1 MCSNRDSWFIQPCA
15 MLSSQQYSIL
25 TIKDL
30 LDNGFVAG
38 ASGHAHFSPVCSYYL
53 DSSSA
58 PKQSTWELLADV
70 DTTRGSPVCMVAQ
83 PMGSGVRAGL
93 GSSDLSFLSFC
104 RSPSGPAIL
113 DLSAVPCELPAGP
126 GCLLD
131 VTSRNTS
138 TPCKA
143 GRRLKERAL
152 SHSTELLSDLLS
164 PGKPPAARWE
174 ISEIQPPLDAS
185 LPLDVSFLGYSKP
198 DTSLLGTPVVVP
210 LSWPRRHMALPHEAQ
225 LGDTEPG
232 SVLLHQA
239 P

>member
-1 MCSNRDSWFIQPCA
+1 MP
-15 MLSSQQYSIL
+15 SSQQHSTL

-38 ASGHAHFSPVCSYYL
+38 ASGHTHFSPVYSYYL

-104 RSPSGPAIL
+104 RSPSSPAIL
-113 DLSAVPCELPAGP
+113 NLSAVPCELPAGP
-126 GCLLD
+126 GSLLD

-143 GRRLKERAL
+143 GKRLKERAL

-164 PGKPPAARWE
+164 PGKPPASRWE
-174 ISEIQPPLDAS
+174 ISDIKPPLDAS
-185 LPLDVSFLGYSKP
+185 LPLDVSLLGCSKL
-198 DTSLLGTPVVVP
+198 DTSLLGTPVVLPVC
-210 LSWPRRHMALPHEAQ
+210 WPRRDVALLPEAQ
-225 LGDTEPG
+225 LGDMEPG
-232 SVLLHQA
+232 SQA

>member
-1 MCSNRDSWFIQPCA
+1 MP
-15 MLSSQQYSIL
+15 SSQQHSTL

-38 ASGHAHFSPVCSYYL
+38 ASGHTHFSPVYSYYL

-104 RSPSGPAIL
+104 RSPSSPAIL
-113 DLSAVPCELPAGP
+113 NLSAVPCELPAGP
-126 GCLLD
+126 GSLLD

-143 GRRLKERAL
+143 GKRLKERAL

-164 PGKPPAARWE
+164 PGKPPASRWE
-174 ISEIQPPLDAS
+174 ISDIKPPLDAS
-185 LPLDVSFLGYSKP
+185 LPLDVSLLGCSKL
-198 DTSLLGTPVVVP
+198 DMSLLGTPVVLPVC
-210 LSWPRRHMALPHEAQ
+210 WPRRDVALLPEAQ
-225 LGDTEPG
+225 LGDMEPG
-232 SVLLHQA
+232 SQA

>member
-1 MCSNRDSWFIQPCA
+1 MP
-15 MLSSQQYSIL
+15 SSQQHSTL

-38 ASGHAHFSPVCSYYL
+38 ASGHTHFSPVYSYYL

-104 RSPSGPAIL
+104 RSPSSPAIL
-113 DLSAVPCELPAGP
+113 NLSAVPCELPAGP
-126 GCLLD
+126 GSLLD

-143 GRRLKERAL
+143 GKRLKERAL

-164 PGKPPAARWE
+164 PGKPPVSRWE
-174 ISEIQPPLDAS
+174 ISDIKPPLDAS
-185 LPLDVSFLGYSKP
+185 LPLDVSLLGCSKL
-198 DTSLLGTPVVVP
+198 DMSLLGTPVVLPVC
-210 LSWPRRHMALPHEAQ
+210 WPRRDVALLPEAQ
-225 LGDTEPG
+225 LGDMEPG
-232 SVLLHQA
+232 SQA

>member
-1 MCSNRDSWFIQPCA
+1 
-15 MLSSQQYSIL
+15 MLSSKQHSIL

-38 ASGHAHFSPVCSYYL
+38 ASGHTHFSPVCSYYL

-58 PKQSTWELLADV
+58 PKQSAWELLADA
-70 DTTRGSPVCMVAQ
+70 DTTRDSSVCMVAQ

-93 GSSDLSFLSFC
+93 SSSDLSFLSFC
-104 RSPSGPAIL
+104 KSPSGPAIL

-143 GRRLKERAL
+143 RKSLKERAL
-152 SHSTELLSDLLS
+152 SHSTELLSDLQS
-164 PGKPPAARWE
+164 PGKLPAARPGLA
-174 ISEIQPPLDAS
+174 QRPP
-185 LPLDVSFLGYSKP
+185 
-198 DTSLLGTPVVVP
+198 TP
-210 LSWPRRHMALPHEAQ
+210 R
-225 LGDTEPG
+225 
-232 SVLLHQA
+232 A
-239 P
+239 PSD